1 MKYFRF
7 CRALFAFYAVLFVGI
22 AYGAAVLTAKEA
34 QSLDEKFISGVGKVK
49 PAALDFLSLSVFN
62 TFDEASK
69 AIKSLEEA
77 LAMFR
82 KDFGSQLNIS
92 GVPSMMPGSSAAI
105 PSVGVGVKEDEE
117 DNIVKPPA
125 VVLGGSAA
133 LSALPSSANV
143 TNPIQPPAAIS
154 SNLQAISTM
163 PSAQVLPPITPI
175 APSVPGI
182 APLSNLPNIPSKPQ
196 TGALPPMAPVGGI
209 PGVQD
214 FSDEGLDFGLDDGFD
229 GGFDLPPVGVQP
241 TGAQPI
247 GAPQLPPALAPIK
260 PSINT
265 FGAPATLPLPAPL
278 PQSAPLNTPAPL
290 PLPQLGVPLSSTLP
304 PIAMA
309 DFMSDYPSMIR
320 KSKKIKSLD
329 SKMNKMM
336 AVGSLIQE
344 DSIRQ
349 AFASTPKEEQSE
361 DFSLMSFDVDLLPKI
376 ATSDLPSDL
385 EKSSVQLAEL
395 GDLE

>member
-22 AYGAAVLTAKEA
+22 AYGAAVLAAKET

-154 SNLQAISTM
+154 SNLPAISTM
-163 PSAQVLPPITPI
+163 PSVQVLPPITPI

-229 GGFDLPPVGVQP
+229 VGFDLPPVGVQP

-247 GAPQLPPALAPIK
+247 GAPQLPPALAPIN
-260 PSINT
+260 PSINP
-265 FGAPATLPLPAPL
+265 FGAPAPL
-278 PQSAPLNTPAPL
+278 PQSAPLNAPAPL

-320 KSKKIKSLD
+320 KRKKIKSLD

-349 AFASTPKEEQSE
+349 ALLSTPKEEQSE